1 MRVSALGTK
10 LTEEEIEE
18 AKQAG
23 VNAQQRETER
33 ILMEIHGIEEP
44 SSDQLRFMCQLIQ
57 RTLTEETMKNISS
70 AVFQNNKKMSRED
83 INYIKES
90 EKQFLLLYPIGR

>member
-23 VNAQQRETER
+23 VNVQQRETER

>member
-1 MRVSALGTK
+1 MRVSALGAK

-23 VNAQQRETER
+23 VNVQQRETER

-90 EKQFLLLYPIGR
+90 EKQFLLLYPICR